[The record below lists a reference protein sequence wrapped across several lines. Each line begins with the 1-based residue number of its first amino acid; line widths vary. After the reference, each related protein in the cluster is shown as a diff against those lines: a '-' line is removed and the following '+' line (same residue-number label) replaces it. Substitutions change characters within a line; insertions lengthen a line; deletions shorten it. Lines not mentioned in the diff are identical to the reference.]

1 MSKRVG
7 TYQGPSIVQLY
18 DVRPRVARFS
28 VSVADVHCGRQWES
42 PAGTCSCLISPCL
55 VSSTVPSRTFEER
68 SLNPQYGG
76 ITTVFETAQRKG
88 TIGFWAR
95 ASGKQENN
103 WGTLSFIKHPLVVMG
118 IPIPKIDVQAG
129 AVFGLAAVVV
139 SGGIQHVRHL
149 TADAARSQAEV
160 RALKIQLV
168 QHRQHAQGLE
178 AGIQKLQN
186 SEAAALQRAAVAD
199 SSNAQ
204 LTLEAQQHQRIA
216 QELRDSRDAA
226 AVSHQ
231 QALQTLRDAK
241 DLAEVRLLPEVRLKP
256 TFRNA
261 KTWRTQCVHVLAFLK
276 VGFSRINSLTSGSLQ
291 DRAEEQRDN
300 LMQQLAASQAECS
313 KTLEQAQL
321 LHDSVVQGLQ
331 RQLHDALEG
340 RSAAEGVAG
349 ELQGQLAAQQEA
361 FRAVSVD
368 LAGAQ
373 KDREEVV
380 QHNCELQRANAT
392 IGDQVRQ
399 VQKEQK
405 QIQADAAAK
414 MSKRAG
420 QDFLFDRGISDTAN
434 AGSGIPADYGAAPGN
449 PTPKSPLGPTPTVSN
464 GMASTDIQEDG
475 RVPLT
480 QSQGNTP
487 VPTTIATHHLTDAG
501 ANSITHAPNMEVAT
515 AERPEEIIEEVIPV
529 SNDCLEENRLAV
541 VIKQLLKMVE
551 AAANPAQG
559 THFHLISG
567 GVNVNECLLP
577 GDKGSQVATLNIDA
591 FLVSVDVFQQED
603 KLTAAFTLMTKVL
616 GVAHW
621 ASLPAGK
628 QAELHGRRALVSRA
642 ANQPVASFADWL
654 HAIQLDPSSSAAV
667 EVVNQLG
674 QWGNS
679 DSICLFFQGIQ
690 GCLRDGGGT
699 CCDALQARVDFWLS
713 AGRCI
718 AKVVNKA
725 PSPKESGEALIEEMS
740 PLVRRF
746 PQNQAV
752 MCLQARQL
760 LQLGR
765 FQDVLQA
772 VAPSLGCN
780 SDLAP
785 SRWALHLTL
794 HVHWLTG
801 GLDQMVV
808 ALQKLLKTECSPLEG
823 SVGYTVPLNNLLAPL
838 LTQLEGLQAL
848 WAQVDRCFLGD
859 VDSAEGV
866 LKQVDASC
874 RGLMSPLLRSRQLLL
889 WAQLHYARA
898 CCAMN
903 AGQPAVQNVLKALA
917 ACERAKGSWDPC
929 VLRKAV
935 EMQAYLLRMLGS
947 GGALYDLY
955 SAVLTEP
962 DLTAEELVDY
972 SALQAAADP
981 LPLPG
986 LCDTWDAMHKPPLN
1000 PAQLLGVTFDATP
1013 EQVSSARNKLTV
1025 ACHPDKAC
1033 LPGNSFVAELEGVGA
1048 LVGDVALQDL
1058 Q

>member
-1 MSKRVG
+1 
-7 TYQGPSIVQLY
+7 
-18 DVRPRVARFS
+18 
-28 VSVADVHCGRQWES
+28 
-42 PAGTCSCLISPCL
+42 
-55 VSSTVPSRTFEER
+55 
-68 SLNPQYGG
+68 
-76 ITTVFETAQRKG
+76 
-88 TIGFWAR
+88 
-95 ASGKQENN
+95 
-103 WGTLSFIKHPLVVMG
+103 MG

-168 QHRQHAQGLE
+168 QHQQHAQGLE
-178 AGIQKLQN
+178 AGIQRLQN

-204 LTLEAQQHQRIA
+204 RTLEAQQHQRIA

-241 DLAEVRLLPEVRLKP
+241 DLAE
-256 TFRNA
+256 
-261 KTWRTQCVHVLAFLK
+261 
-276 VGFSRINSLTSGSLQ
+276 

-340 RSAAEGVAG
+340 RTVAE
-349 ELQGQLAAQQEA
+349 
-361 FRAVSVD
+361 
-368 LAGAQ
+368 GAQ

-380 QHNCELQRANAT
+380 QHNYELQRANAT

-399 VQKEQK
+399 VQKEQVETMARFEAQSAELASVKK

-464 GMASTDIQEDG
+464 GMASTDIQVPLTTGNRAVPANRSSGDHIGMAGDALTPITQEVLSDDASTHVQEDG

-674 QWGNS
+674 HWGFF

-690 GCLRDGGGT
+690 GCLSDGGGT
-699 CCDALQARVDFWLS
+699 CCDALHARVDFWLS

-718 AKVVNKA
+718 SKVVNKA

-917 ACERAKGSWDPC
+917 ACERARALDPLC
-929 VLRKAV
+929 WRK
-935 EMQAYLLRMLGS
+935 
-947 GGALYDLY
+947 
-955 SAVLTEP
+955 
-962 DLTAEELVDY
+962 
-972 SALQAAADP
+972 AAADP

-1048 LVGDVALQDL
+1048 LVGDVALQAMERL
-1058 Q
+1058 QGARLTISLVNGACYTMTNRFLKAHAEAWFNLKYSHDYQIGIPVPLAFQVMVIPVTMENLWAVREIRHNLGGESEHQDVAPDEQDAQTDGVQNAQGDWNPGSDEAYEGGFWGGDENNLPEYEDD

>member
-1 MSKRVG
+1 MNMTVSLHMWARLWPVVSLLLG
-7 TYQGPSIVQLY
+7 WLTTYGKALEDTIVATAACNSLSGMHVQGVAGLSNGRTSAAWNVIQAAAKAAVQ
-18 DVRPRVARFS
+18 
-28 VSVADVHCGRQWES
+28 W
-42 PAGTCSCLISPCL
+42 
-55 VSSTVPSRTFEER
+55 
-68 SLNPQYGG
+68 
-76 ITTVFETAQRKG
+76 TTVYGRSILGAYVPDGLHGDMKGLFWSHEPSSCTALSS
-88 TIGFWAR
+88 R
-95 ASGKQENN
+95 AHQYAWLLESH
-103 WGTLSFIKHPLVVMG
+103 TLSPSALGESLMLNLVLHCCLLFFKNAYQESILYYTMG
-118 IPIPKIDVQAG
+118 AQLCKP
-129 AVFGLAAVVV
+129 
-139 SGGIQHVRHL
+139 
-149 TADAARSQAEV
+149 
-160 RALKIQLV
+160 LV
-168 QHRQHAQGLE
+168 QHSCLCLGGL
-178 AGIQKLQN
+178 IL
-186 SEAAALQRAAVAD
+186 AAACAMWMW
-199 SSNAQ
+199 
-204 LTLEAQQHQRIA
+204 TLWRQ
-216 QELRDSRDAA
+216 
-226 AVSHQ
+226 VS
-231 QALQTLRDAK
+231 
-241 DLAEVRLLPEVRLKP
+241 
-256 TFRNA
+256 
-261 KTWRTQCVHVLAFLK
+261 
-276 VGFSRINSLTSGSLQ
+276 FSQ
-291 DRAEEQRDN
+291 
-300 LMQQLAASQAECS
+300 QQLASEI
-313 KTLEQAQL
+313 LRL
-321 LHDSVVQGLQ
+321 RD
-331 RQLHDALEG
+331 
-340 RSAAEGVAG
+340 
-349 ELQGQLAAQQEA
+349 
-361 FRAVSVD
+361 
-368 LAGAQ
+368 
-373 KDREEVV
+373 
-380 QHNCELQRANAT
+380 
-392 IGDQVRQ
+392 
-399 VQKEQK
+399 VQKH
-405 QIQADAAAK
+405 IQADAAAK

-420 QDFLFDRGISDTAN
+420 QDFLFDRGISGTLN
-434 AGSGIPADYGAAPGN
+434 AGSGIPANYGAAPGN
-449 PTPKSPLGPTPTVSN
+449 PTPESPRGPAPTLSH
-464 GMASTDIQEDG
+464 GMASTEIQTPLNTRDG
-475 RVPLT
+475 AVPAIHSSGDPIGMAGDALTPTSQEVLKDDASTHVQENGSVPLT

-487 VPTTIATHHLTDAG
+487 VPTTITTTTHHLTNAHV
-501 ANSITHAPNMEVAT
+501 NSITHAPNMEVAT
-515 AERPEEIIEEVIPV
+515 GERPEEIIEEVIPV
-529 SNDCLEENRLAV
+529 FNECLQENRLAV
-541 VIKQLLKMVE
+541 VIQQLLKMVE

-577 GDKGSQVATLNIDA
+577 DDKGSQFATLNIDA
-591 FLVSVDVFQQED
+591 FLVSVDVFQQEG
-603 KLTAAFTLMTKVL
+603 KFTAAFTLLTKVL

-654 HAIQLDPSSSAAV
+654 HASQLDPSSSAAV

-674 QWGNS
+674 HWGNS

-725 PSPKESGEALIEEMS
+725 PSPKKSGEALIEEMS

-808 ALQKLLKTECSPLEG
+808 ALEKLLKTECSPLEG

-838 LTQLEGLQAL
+838 LSQLEGLQAL

-903 AGQPAVQNVLKALA
+903 AGQPAVQDVVKALA
-917 ACERAKGSWDPC
+917 ACERARALDPLC
-929 VLRKAV
+929 WRKAV

-955 SAVLTEP
+955 SALLTEP

-972 SALQAAADP
+972 SALQAAADT

-986 LCDTWDAMHKPPLN
+986 LCDKWDAMHKPPLN
-1000 PAQLLGVTFDATP
+1000 PAQLLGVSFDATP
-1013 EQVSSARNKLTV
+1013 EQVNSARNKLTV
-1025 ACHPDKAC
+1025 CCHPDKAC

-1048 LVGDVALQDL
+1048 LMGDVALQAMERLQGARLTISLVNGACYTMTNRFLKAHAEAWFNLKYSHDYQIGIPVPLAFQVMVIPVTMENLWAVREIRHNLGGESEHQDVAPDEQDIQKDGGQHAQEDWNPGSDEAYEGGFWGGDENDL
-1058 Q
+1058 PEYEDD